1 MIDKLKHE
9 IAEREEAKRVLIDT
23 PIDME
28 AINAAVA
35 DFKTELVRKAT
46 EDKNAKIAAI
56 DGEISVIAGLV
67 EKFEAE
73 AEAVNEIDG

>member
-9 IAEREEAKRVLIDT
+9 IAEREEAKRVIINT
-23 PIDME
+23 PIDIE

-35 DFKTELVRKAT
+35 AYKADLECKAA

>member
-1 MIDKLKHE
+1 MIEKLKHE
-9 IAEREEAKRVLIDT
+9 IAEREEAKRVISNT
-23 PIDME
+23 PIDIE

-35 DFKTELVRKAT
+35 AYKADLERKAT

-56 DGEISVIAGLV
+56 DGEIAVITGLV

-73 AEAVNEIDG
+73 AAAVNEVDG